1 MEVIKRTREVEEII
15 AYEAADGTRFSS
27 AEECEKYEQSAQVA
41 IYNGFIGL
49 SVDGKPFVE
58 TAIWDRYGYGSEEW
72 EMLVIEI
79 KDEND
84 LKIANMFAEMQEP
97 EVDNIYTNRF
107 KPEHIG
113 KRLLVSIG
121 SQYESRCYIWGTEED
136 VVERFKKDIAPFFN
150 PKKEG
155 ENNE

>member
-1 MEVIKRTREVEEII
+1 MEVIKRTREVEEVI

-27 AEECEKYEQSAQVA
+27 AEECEKYEQSAQLA

-58 TAIWDRYGYGSEEW
+58 TAIWDAYGYGSEEW

-79 KDEND
+79 KNEND
-84 LKIANMFAEMQEP
+84 LKVANMFAEMQETNA
-97 EVDNIYTNRF
+97 DYTNRF
-107 KPEHIG
+107 TSDHIG

-136 VVERFKKDIAPFFN
+136 VVEGFKKNIAPFFH